1 MYIQVRYWL
10 ITTIINIIIVL
21 KIESTLLNDT
31 YVSDYYYLAQL
42 VLFSHLLLTM
52 LLFCLYHNFRYIV
65 IFKT

>member
-42 VLFSHLLLTM
+42 VLFSH
-52 LLFCLYHNFRYIV
+52 
-65 IFKT
+65 